1 MKLELI
7 KGTVVNQKPLKSGDI
22 IEVEDLIG
30 KYLLNK
36 KSAVLYDDAPI
47 KIKITKEP
55 TIEYIEKPIEIKKK
69 KDN

>member
-30 KYLLNK
+30 KYLINK
-36 KSAVLYDDAPI
+36 KSAVLCDDAPI